1 MVEQSQESFA
11 SILQTAWEM
20 TQTVR
25 AETGIAVEL
34 RLTTLGLTAL
44 SGDFL
49 CSRMATVSWR
59 DLAAARDLPDRL
71 AHAIRDV
78 ADRPRP
84 HLQPL
89 GRERPAP
96 DMTAVP
102 RDPPR
107 VPARARQNAGG
118 RQGQGIGQGA
128 GQGTGRAK
136 AAKRARKQSQL

>member
-1 MVEQSQESFA
+1 MAEQAQVSFA
-11 SILQTAWEM
+11 SILQTAWEL

-25 AETGIAVEL
+25 NETGIAVEL

-59 DLAAARDLPDRL
+59 ELAEARDLPDRL

-89 GRERPAP
+89 GRDRPA
-96 DMTAVP
+96 AEGASIP

-118 RQGQGIGQGA
+118 RQG
-128 GQGTGRAK
+128 TGRAK
-136 AAKRARKQSQL
+136 ATKQTRKQSQR

>member
-1 MVEQSQESFA
+1 MVEQAQASFT
-11 SILQTAWEM
+11 SILQTAWEL

-25 AETGIAVEL
+25 NETGIAVEL

-59 DLAAARDLPDRL
+59 ELAEAPDLPDRL

-89 GRERPAP
+89 GQDRPAAEG
-96 DMTAVP
+96 TSIP
-102 RDPPR
+102 RDPR
-107 VPARARQNAGG
+107 APARARQNAGG
-118 RQGQGIGQGA
+118 RQG
-128 GQGTGRAK
+128 TGRAK
-136 AAKRARKQSQL
+136 ATKQTRKQSQR